1 MKTKDELLQKI
12 DDDLI
17 WRRRELSDFRAV
29 IQSVGLSSSRESALL
44 RAGVAL
50 LYAHWEGFVKRCGT
64 YYLVF
69 VSDQGIKASD
79 LRSNF
84 IAIKLKSRLTE
95 ASKSNKPSASIE
107 LVDFFRSKLGD
118 RLRIPHKGV
127 IDTKSNLSS
136 SVLREIVWS
145 LGLDMTPYETKCRL
159 IDSSLVDRRNR
170 IAHGDALDISVE
182 DYLVLHDEVMTLIDT
197 FRNQLQNAAA
207 LDEFLV

>member
-1 MKTKDELLQKI
+1 MKTKDDLLQKI
-12 DDDLI
+12 DDDLV

-29 IQSVGLSSSRESALL
+29 IQGAGQNPSRESALL

-50 LYAHWEGFVKRCGT
+50 LYAHWEGFVKKCGT
-64 YYLVF
+64 YYLEF
-69 VSDQGIKASD
+69 VANQGMKASE
-79 LRSNF
+79 LRGNF
-84 IAIKLKSRLTE
+84 IAIKLKSRLAE
-95 ASKSNKPSASIE
+95 ASKSNKPSASAE

-136 SVLREIVWS
+136 SVFREIIWT
-145 LGLDMTPYETKCRL
+145 LGLDISPYETKYRL

-170 IAHGDALDISVE
+170 IAHGDALDIGVD
-182 DYLVLHDEVMTLIDT
+182 DYLALHDEVMALIDT

-207 LDEFLV
+207 LDGFKM